1 MPRPWL
7 VFIRRLLSHA
17 RVVLIVALLTCAAAL
32 LANSVDTFAPVK
44 HWLVWHLM
52 VVWAWQ
58 ALLVAGCLS
67 LGSVL
72 CWRLIPDFEELPSL
86 EALVMSMAVGV
97 VGLVFS
103 IYILGAM
110 RLLGPEA
117 AVTMPLAMIAAGLF
131 SPMPRRLVGFLRTWR
146 PRLSPMQMAILAFGV
161 AGVAAVYLHVLDPL
175 APNHDALWTHV
186 VIGNDIAREG
196 RLVAERADWAK
207 NFPHLA
213 SILFAWSFM
222 LPGLSFA
229 MQMLMV
235 MHTEFVLFLFTLAG
249 VAAAVRWLL
258 GARTGH
264 GLGWVGFFLFPNI
277 VIYDSDLGASAD
289 HVAAFF
295 VVPMCLAIARS
306 IERPERR
313 GTWAVGGLL
322 MGATLI
328 TKLQSAYL
336 ALFLC
341 VLVTVIALARAAL
354 ALRRGLG
361 VPGVRVAVAGPV
373 VLAACTVLGASPH
386 LIEHTVYYKN
396 PVYPFAQ
403 DVFRSSQPTM
413 PDAPAMVNIVL
424 TGDRKHG
431 PPGDTRW
438 ARIKEGLKLVF
449 TFAFEP
455 HYSFLGTRPSFGFL
469 FTLLSPLVLFLPRSR
484 RLKIGALVSAAAV
497 FAWAMTYQI
506 DRNLQI
512 LQPLLAAVTVG
523 VMVRVWSLGFLARA
537 ALALPLVLQ
546 VSWNMQYLFE
556 PLQPRFEQAR
566 LGAEGQIDHREIKTR
581 QRMNHLLPENAVVLL
596 HAQHVSLGI
605 EREVLHD
612 VGGFQGLI
620 DQRPLHTRRAMYER
634 YRALGITHL
643 VWNPTAYA
651 SSRQE
656 EVVFN
661 LLFTVDSTPLGT
673 FGSNRL
679 AALPETPPPVE
690 APYRTLALGVYPYR
704 DGIYTIDQMNMFD
717 AMPLPEAPAPLV
729 ERASEP
735 ELANLLSDVDV
746 VMFSPDHGDAGTLS
760 TLLWTDFAPLECAPP
775 RRLFFRRSLRDKHT
789 QAQ

>member
-1 MPRPWL
+1 MRSL
-7 VFIRRLLSHA
+7 VSHA
-17 RVVLIVALLTCAAAL
+17 RVVLIVALLGCAAAL
-32 LANSVDTFAPVK
+32 LANSVDTFAPVR
-44 HWLVWHLM
+44 HWLVWRLM

-58 ALLVAGCLS
+58 ALFVAGCLS
-67 LGSVL
+67 LGSLL
-72 CWRLIPDFEELPSL
+72 CWRLIRGFEELPNL

-97 VGLVFS
+97 VGMVFA

-117 AVTMPLAMIAAGLF
+117 AVTMPLAMIAAGFL
-131 SPMPRRLVGFLRTWR
+131 SPMPGRLVGFLRTWR
-146 PRLSPMQMAILAFGV
+146 PRLSPMQMAILAFGI
-161 AGVAAVYLHVLDPL
+161 AGVAAVYLHVIDPL

-213 SILFAWSFM
+213 SIVFAWSFM

-249 VAAAVRWLL
+249 VAAAARWLL
-258 GARTGH
+258 GARAGH
-264 GLGWVGFFLFPNI
+264 GLAWVGFFLFPNI

-306 IERPERR
+306 IERPERW

-336 ALFLC
+336 AMFLC
-341 VLVTVIALARAAL
+341 VLVTVVALVRAGL

-361 VPGVRVAVAGPV
+361 VRGVRLALVGPV
-373 VLAACTVLGASPH
+373 ALAACTVLGAAPH
-386 LIEHTVYYKN
+386 LVEHTVFYKN

-403 DVFRSSQPTM
+403 DVFRGSTPTM
-413 PDAPAMVNIVL
+413 PDAPAMVKVVL
-424 TGDRKHG
+424 TGDHKHG
-431 PPGDTRW
+431 PAGDTRW
-438 ARIKEGLKLVF
+438 ARIKAGLRLVF

-469 FTLLSPLVLFLPRSR
+469 FTLLSPLVLLLPRSR
-484 RLKIGALVSAAAV
+484 RMKIGALVTSAAL

-523 VMVRVWSLGFLARA
+523 VMVRVWSLGLLARA
-537 ALALPLVLQ
+537 ALALPIVLQ
-546 VSWNMQYLFE
+546 ASWNMQYLFE
-556 PLQPRFEQAR
+556 PLQPRFELAR
-566 LGAEGQIDHREIKTR
+566 LGAEGQVDHREIKTR
-581 QRMNHLLPENAVVLL
+581 RQMNHLLPEDAIVLL

-605 EREVLHD
+605 ERETLHD

-620 DQRPLHTRRAMYER
+620 DQRPLHTTRAMYDR

-661 LLFTVDSTPLGT
+661 LLFTLDSTGLGF

-679 AALPETPPPVE
+679 AILPAAPPPVE
-690 APYRTLALGVYPYR
+690 SPYRMLSLGVPPYR

-729 ERASEP
+729 DRSSEP
-735 ELANLLSDVDV
+735 DLAKLLSDVDV
-746 VMFSPDHGDAGTLS
+746 VMFSSDHGDVGALN
-760 TLLWTDFAPLECAPP
+760 TLLWNDFESVECAPP
-775 RRLFFRRSLRDKHT
+775 RRLFFRRSLRAKHT
-789 QAQ
+789 QPQ

>member
-1 MPRPWL
+1 MPRSWL
-7 VFIRRLLSHA
+7 VFVHSLVPRA
-17 RVVLIVALLTCAAAL
+17 RIVIVVALLGYAGAL
-32 LANSVDTFAPVK
+32 LASSVDSFAPVK
-44 HWLVWHLM
+44 HWLVFRLM
-52 VVWAWQ
+52 VIWAWQ
-58 ALLVAGCLS
+58 ALFVAGCLS

-72 CWRLIPDFEELPSL
+72 CWRLIRGFEELPSL

-97 VGLVFS
+97 VGFVFA

-110 RLLGPEA
+110 RVLGPEA
-117 AVTMPLAMIAAGLF
+117 AVAMPLAMIAAGLL
-131 SPMPRRLVGFLRTWR
+131 SPMPGRLVGFLRSWR
-146 PRLSPMQMAILAFGV
+146 PRLSPLQMAILVFGV
-161 AGVAAVYLHVLDPL
+161 AGVAAVYLHVIDPM

-186 VIGNDIAREG
+186 VIGSDIAREG
-196 RLVAERADWAK
+196 RLVAQRADWAK

-213 SILFAWSFM
+213 SIVFAWSFM

-229 MQMLMV
+229 MRMLTV
-235 MHTEFVLFLFTLAG
+235 MHTEFVLFLFTLAS
-249 VAAAVRWLL
+249 VAAAGRWLL
-258 GARTGH
+258 GTRTGH
-264 GLGWVGFFLFPNI
+264 GLAWAAFFLFPNI

-306 IERPERR
+306 MERPERL
-313 GTWAVGGLL
+313 GTWVVGGLL

-336 ALFLC
+336 AMFLC
-341 VLVTVIALARAAL
+341 ALVTVVAVVRATL
-354 ALRRGLG
+354 ALRRRLG
-361 VPGVRVAVAGPV
+361 IPGVRLALGGPV
-373 VLAACTVLGASPH
+373 ALAACTVLGASPH
-386 LIEHTVYYKN
+386 LIEHTVFHRN

-403 DVFRSSQPTM
+403 DVFRASQPTM
-413 PDAPAMVNIVL
+413 PDAPTMVNVVL

-431 PPGDTRW
+431 PAGDTRW

-484 RLKIGALVSAAAV
+484 RLKIGALVASAAV

-512 LQPLLAAVTVG
+512 LQPLLAAVTAG
-523 VMVRVWSLGFLARA
+523 VMVRVWGLGIFARA
-537 ALALPLVLQ
+537 ALALPIVLQ

-566 LGAEGQIDHREIKTR
+566 LGAEGLVDHREIKSR
-581 QRMNHLLPENAVVLL
+581 RRMNHLLPEDAIVLL

-620 DQRPLHTRRAMYER
+620 DQRPLHTRRAMYDR

-643 VWNPTAYA
+643 AWNPTAYA

-661 LLFTVDSTPLGT
+661 LLFTLDGKHLGT

-679 AALPETPPPVE
+679 AALPDAPPPVE
-690 APYRTLALGVYPYR
+690 RPYRTLSLGVGPYR
-704 DGIYTIDQMNMFD
+704 DGIYGIDQMNMFD
-717 AMPLPEAPAPLV
+717 AMPLPDAPAPIV
-729 ERASEP
+729 ERSSVAG
-735 ELANLLSDVDV
+735 LADLLSQVEV
-746 VMFSPDHGDAGTLS
+746 VMFAPNHPDAGALS
-760 TLLWTDFAPLECAPP
+760 TLLWSDFEPLECAPP
-775 RRLFFRRSLRDKHT
+775 RQLFFRRTLRSKP
-789 QAQ
+789 AE

>member
-1 MPRPWL
+1 
-7 VFIRRLLSHA
+7 
-17 RVVLIVALLTCAAAL
+17 
-32 LANSVDTFAPVK
+32 
-44 HWLVWHLM
+44 
-52 VVWAWQ
+52 
-58 ALLVAGCLS
+58 
-67 LGSVL
+67 
-72 CWRLIPDFEELPSL
+72 
-86 EALVMSMAVGV
+86 
-97 VGLVFS
+97 
-103 IYILGAM
+103 
-110 RLLGPEA
+110 
-117 AVTMPLAMIAAGLF
+117 
-131 SPMPRRLVGFLRTWR
+131 
-146 PRLSPMQMAILAFGV
+146 
-161 AGVAAVYLHVLDPL
+161 
-175 APNHDALWTHV
+175 
-186 VIGNDIAREG
+186 
-196 RLVAERADWAK
+196 
-207 NFPHLA
+207 
-213 SILFAWSFM
+213 M

-249 VAAAVRWLL
+249 VAAALRWLL

-313 GTWAVGGLL
+313 GMWAMGGLL

-336 ALFLC
+336 AMFLC
-341 VLVTVIALARAAL
+341 VLVSVVAIVRAGL
-354 ALRRGLG
+354 ALRRRLG
-361 VPGVRVAVAGPV
+361 VPGVRLAMAGPV
-373 VLAACTVLGASPH
+373 TLAACTVLGASPH
-386 LIEHTVYYKN
+386 LIEHTVFYKN
-396 PVYPFAQ
+396 PVYPIAQ
-403 DVFRSSQPTM
+403 DVFRGSQPTM
-413 PDAPAMVNIVL
+413 PDAPAMVNVVL

-431 PPGDTRW
+431 PAGDTRW
-438 ARIKEGLKLVF
+438 ARIKAGLRLVF

-484 RLKIGALVSAAAV
+484 RLKLGALVAAAAV

-523 VMVRVWSLGFLARA
+523 VMVRVWSLGNLARL
-537 ALALPLVLQ
+537 ALALPIVLQ
-546 VSWNMQYLFE
+546 VAWNMEYLFE

-566 LGAEGQIDHREIKTR
+566 LGAEGQVDHRGIKTR
-581 QRMNHLLPENAVVLL
+581 QLMNHLLPENAIVLL

-605 EREVLHD
+605 ERETLHD

-620 DQRPLHTRRAMYER
+620 DQRPLHTTRAMYER

-643 VWNPTAYA
+643 VWDPAAYA
-651 SSRQE
+651 SSCQE

-661 LLFTVDSTPLGT
+661 LLFTLDSTRLGT
-673 FGSNRL
+673 FGPNRL
-679 AALPETPPPVE
+679 AVLPAAPPPAE
-690 APYRTLALGVYPYR
+690 QPYRTLALGVPPYR

-717 AMPLPEAPAPLV
+717 AMPLPEAPTPLV
-729 ERASEP
+729 ERSSEGD
-735 ELANLLSDVDV
+735 LAKLLSDVDV
-746 VMFSPDHGDAGTLS
+746 VMFSPDHGDVGTLN
-760 TLLWTDFAPLECAPP
+760 TLLWNDFEPLEAAPP
-775 RRLFFRRSLRDKHT
+775 RRLFFRRTLRSKHT
-789 QAQ
+789 QPQ